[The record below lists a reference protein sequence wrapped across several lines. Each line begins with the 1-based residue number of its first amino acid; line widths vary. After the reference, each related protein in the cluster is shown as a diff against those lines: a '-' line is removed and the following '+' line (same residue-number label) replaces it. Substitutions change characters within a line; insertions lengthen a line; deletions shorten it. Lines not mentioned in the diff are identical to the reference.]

1 MTPELKRRIQYIL
14 AAAIVLTAVR
24 TGYVLYSRHAER
36 ASDVPERSAAPPLD
50 ADYYVTPK
58 KLHAYD
64 LKSVRELTK
73 QPVWMK
79 EGYRY
84 TYFPYLAASR
94 SVDFGHDSGQLL
106 PLQKLEIKD
115 VVLVPTPESARQNL
129 PGGAVLRGERQ
140 VMALFDQDGRHY
152 AVPVGRELGGDYRI
166 YADEMFFI
174 QDPKQLYK
182 HWPADVWEAVD
193 KHQVKPGMNEL
204 QANFAI
210 GMGLPQLSNE
220 AGVKTVQY
228 PNGGKPVRV
237 MYREGK
243 AVEIKQE

>member
-1 MTPELKRRIQYIL
+1 
-14 AAAIVLTAVR
+14 
-24 TGYVLYSRHAER
+24 
-36 ASDVPERSAAPPLD
+36 
-50 ADYYVTPK
+50 
-58 KLHAYD
+58 
-64 LKSVRELTK
+64 
-73 QPVWMK
+73 
-79 EGYRY
+79 
-84 TYFPYLAASR
+84 
-94 SVDFGHDSGQLL
+94 
-106 PLQKLEIKD
+106 
-115 VVLVPTPESARQNL
+115 
-129 PGGAVLRGERQ
+129 
-140 VMALFDQDGRHY
+140 
-152 AVPVGRELGGDYRI
+152 
-166 YADEMFFI
+166 MFFI